1 MPLTIIPFYISLHLI
16 FKKKLL
22 YFLIIFTIVS
32 GYFNFKFYLNHTTK
46 SHIDTT
52 SMQKFLIGI
61 EDMQNIILTN
71 EKNLLIAINNKNKKY
86 IGFDSLPPYFD
97 EKIFNEISKVDYI
110 IFTDYA
116 KNYDDISTK
125 QGQKYYTYI
134 EPNIEDN
141 YQIKRLGDFS
151 LVEK

>member
-1 MPLTIIPFYISLHLI
+1 MPLTIIPFYVSVNYI
-16 FKKKLL
+16 FKKKFL
-22 YFLIIFTIVS
+22 YFLIIFTAIS

-46 SHIDTT
+46 LHFNTT
-52 SMQKFLIGI
+52 SVQKFLIGI
-61 EDMQNIILTN
+61 EDTQNIILTN
-71 EKNLLIAINNKNKKY
+71 EKNLLIAINNKNKNY

-97 EKIFNEISKVDYI
+97 EKIFNEISKADYI
-110 IFTDYA
+110 IFSDFA
-116 KNYDDISTK
+116 KNYNDISTK

-141 YQIKRLGDFS
+141 YKIKRLGDFS